1 MKGFL
6 EVLFFI
12 YYCVA
17 KKYGIYI
24 EDTFFGNSLLPP
36 PLNSLAK
43 TEISG
48 ALSKNNCFL
57 CHRNFTIP
65 TLCCHSF
72 ATPVKHKPGSF
83 VHHF

>member
-1 MKGFL
+1 MKEFL

-24 EDTFFGNSLLPP
+24 EDTFFGNSLLPS

-43 TEISG
+43 TENLRGIQQKTAVSSVIEI
-48 ALSKNNCFL
+48 LQFRHSVVIL
-57 CHRNFTIP
+57 LPHR
-65 TLCCHSF
+65 
-72 ATPVKHKPGSF
+72 
-83 VHHF
+83 

>member
-24 EDTFFGNSLLPP
+24 EDTFFGNPLLPS

-43 TEISG
+43 TENLRG
-48 ALSKNNCFL
+48 
-57 CHRNFTIP
+57 T
-65 TLCCHSF
+65 
-72 ATPVKHKPGSF
+72 
-83 VHHF
+83 